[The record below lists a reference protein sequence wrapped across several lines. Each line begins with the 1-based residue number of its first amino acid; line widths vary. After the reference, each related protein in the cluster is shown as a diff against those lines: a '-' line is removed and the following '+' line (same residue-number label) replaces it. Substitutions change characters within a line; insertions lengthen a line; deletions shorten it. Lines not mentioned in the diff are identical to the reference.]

1 VSIITGII
9 ENFYIAII
17 AVIVATYLLNWVAD
31 ILSDVLHLI
40 GLKLNIPHSVRGA
53 TFDAAASSLPEFF
66 TALIAV
72 LVHQQFNDIGFG
84 TIAGSGIFNV
94 LLIPMLA
101 ILAFKGKNINVDLN
115 KKGVF
120 RDMFFYSAAISI
132 LIYFTAKGQY
142 TSITGIVLISVY
154 MAYLIKLYFETKK
167 HQSEVEERTEEIEEA
182 GGDKPYSKLLIISL
196 FCLIGIYVLID
207 IIIKGAL
214 VIAAT
219 LHIPTIIVSLIVL
232 ASATSIPD
240 TMLSIKSSK
249 RGDIDGALS
258 NAVGSNIFDI
268 SICLGVPLLFIK
280 NPVIINF
287 NENIGIIAFL
297 LISMFT
303 TAFVLLH
310 KKGIK
315 KKSVIYMAIAY
326 SGFLIYII
334 LVGMKVI

>member
-1 VSIITGII
+1 VGIITGMIN
-9 ENFYIAII
+9 NFYIAIVAI
-17 AVIVATYLLNWVAD
+17 IVATYLLNWIAD
-31 ILSDVLHLI
+31 LLSDALHLV

-72 LVHQQFNDIGFG
+72 LVHHQFNDIGFG

-101 ILAFKGKNINVDLN
+101 IMAFKGKNININLN
-115 KKGVF
+115 KKGVL
-120 RDMFFYSAAISI
+120 RDMFFYSLAISI
-132 LIYFTAKGQY
+132 LIYFTAKGEY
-142 TSITGIVLISVY
+142 NFTTGVVLISVY
-154 MAYLIKLYFETKK
+154 VAYLIKLYIETKK
-167 HQSEVEERTEEIEEA
+167 HQSQVEERTEEIEEA
-182 GGDKPYSKLLIISL
+182 GGDKPYSKLLGVTL
-196 FCLIGIYVLID
+196 FCLVGIYVLID
-207 IIIKGAL
+207 IIIKAAL
-214 VIAAT
+214 VVAAT
-219 LHIPTIIVSLIVL
+219 LNIPTIIVSLIVL

-280 NPVIINF
+280 NPVLINF
-287 NENIGIIAFL
+287 TENMGIIAFL
-297 LISMFT
+297 LLSMFA
-303 TAFVLLH
+303 TAYVLLH

-315 KKSVIYMAIAY
+315 KKNIIYMAVTY
-326 SGFLIYII
+326 SSFLIYVV
-334 LVGMKVI
+334 LVGLKVV

>member
-1 VSIITGII
+1 MGIITGMIN
-9 ENFYIAII
+9 NFYIAIVAI
-17 AVIVATYLLNWVAD
+17 IVATYLLNWIAD
-31 ILSDVLHLI
+31 LLSDALHLV

-72 LVHQQFNDIGFG
+72 LVHHQFNDIGFG

-101 ILAFKGKNINVDLN
+101 IMAFKGKNININLN
-115 KKGVF
+115 KKGVL
-120 RDMFFYSAAISI
+120 RDMFFYSLAISI
-132 LIYFTAKGQY
+132 LIYFTAKGEY
-142 TSITGIVLISVY
+142 NFTTGVVLISVY
-154 MAYLIKLYFETKK
+154 VAYLIKLYIETKK
-167 HQSEVEERTEEIEEA
+167 HQSQVEERTEEIEEA
-182 GGDKPYSKLLIISL
+182 GGDKPYSKLLGVTL
-196 FCLIGIYVLID
+196 FCLVGIYVLID
-207 IIIKGAL
+207 IIIKAAL
-214 VIAAT
+214 VVAAT
-219 LHIPTIIVSLIVL
+219 LNIPTIIVSLIVL

-280 NPVIINF
+280 NPVLINF
-287 NENIGIIAFL
+287 TENMGIIAFL
-297 LISMFT
+297 LLSMFA
-303 TAFVLLH
+303 TAYVLLH

-315 KKSVIYMAIAY
+315 KKNIIYMAVTY
-326 SGFLIYII
+326 SSFLIYVV
-334 LVGMKVI
+334 LVGLKVV